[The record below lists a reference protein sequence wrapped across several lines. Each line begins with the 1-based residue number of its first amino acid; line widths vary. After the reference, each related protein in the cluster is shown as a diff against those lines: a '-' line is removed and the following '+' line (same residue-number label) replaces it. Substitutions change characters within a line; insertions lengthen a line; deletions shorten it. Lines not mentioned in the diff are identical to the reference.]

1 VVAVRL
7 SISHPQ
13 SSLYIPASAKSSKRT
28 AKNSRS
34 FRTPSRYPQKTKE
47 ILKRKI
53 PHSSPTVSPNTL
65 LSTTVQE
72 SLIHNGRGLMDET

>member
-34 FRTPSRYPQKTKE
+34 FRTPSRYPQKNQRNSQKE
-47 ILKRKI
+47 D
-53 PHSSPTVSPNTL
+53 PPQFPTLSPNTL
-65 LSTTVQE
+65 LYHSARI
-72 SLIHNGRGLMDET
+72 SHP